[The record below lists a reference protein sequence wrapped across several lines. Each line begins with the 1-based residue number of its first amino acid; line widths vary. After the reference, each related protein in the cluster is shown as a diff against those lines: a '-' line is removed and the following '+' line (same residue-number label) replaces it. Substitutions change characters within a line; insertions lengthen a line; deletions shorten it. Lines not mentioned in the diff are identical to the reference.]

1 MFDSQRSTLPSDDS
15 RGGGRRWGLFFPSR
29 GQVWSNNWDG
39 IPGVFQFII
48 ITIIITIMSSSPITN
63 NSIRMEIAP
72 LSFAFAWPITMK
84 IAWSAS
90 RHSLI
95 CDFIVKILGIYNYC
109 WNSQSCRHKVTFI
122 SWEALISKSFLELTF
137 YCWANKNAWRFSD
150 FTSPPLYLVLK
161 PLSVSQV
168 TSSSAATGKN
178 DIVTRIYSPPPTLR
192 YL

>member
-1 MFDSQRSTLPSDDS
+1 MVIFTKKFGTLAPHLPIVWDKVPKKNVFFKPS
-15 RGGGRRWGLFFPSR
+15 L
-29 GQVWSNNWDG
+29 
-39 IPGVFQFII
+39 
-48 ITIIITIMSSSPITN
+48 TKK
-63 NSIRMEIAP
+63 SIRMEIAP